1 MEREIRNTP
10 ANSSREQKSGRSS
23 KQIGLFVSAFIA
35 VLPLPKI
42 LRPFDPVDKLHHFL
56 QAVRHRHLGH
66 RHCPDK
72 GTEVRI
78 LRSLFLLQSV
88 GVGKGQAGDH
98 QQGHTVTGEVETLP
112 GRANNFGTG
121 YIFGALFATTTH
133 DVQKELIGGC
143 QCAIIDFG
151 RVEQIGIYREDNMER
166 AKIMNILY
174 NEKEKNEDSRLTRS
188 RHGQLE
194 YLTTMNYIHKFV
206 PPESKVLEVGA
217 GTGRYSAA
225 LAMEG
230 YDVTAVELVRSNL
243 EILRR
248 NVGGLENITSYQG
261 DAEDLS
267 LFADNSFDAVL
278 VLGPMY
284 HLFEKAEQHRALDE
298 AIRVSKPG
306 GIIMVA
312 FLSVYSIM
320 YNNYLLGNFREG
332 IDENFDADF
341 QVRHF
346 KEQGFTGFDI
356 KEFEEL
362 FAEKSVQKIALAG
375 TDSVLELAEKAHVM
389 DLSDEDFRLFS
400 EYHLKTCEK
409 RELLGTQTHLLYI
422 CRKIG

>member
-1 MEREIRNTP
+1 MD
-10 ANSSREQKSGRSS
+10 RSEMMNLLYS
-23 KQIGLFVSAFIA
+23 K
-35 VLPLPKI
+35 
-42 LRPFDPVDKLHHFL
+42 
-56 QAVRHRHLGH
+56 
-66 RHCPDK
+66 
-72 GTEVRI
+72 
-78 LRSLFLLQSV
+78 
-88 GVGKGQAGDH
+88 
-98 QQGHTVTGEVETLP
+98 
-112 GRANNFGTG
+112 
-121 YIFGALFATTTH
+121 
-133 DVQKELIGGC
+133 
-143 QCAIIDFG
+143 
-151 RVEQIGIYREDNMER
+151 
-166 AKIMNILY
+166 
-174 NEKEKNEDSRLTRS
+174 KEKNEDSRLTRS

-206 PPESKVLEVGA
+206 PPESKVLEAGA

-230 YDVTAVELVRSNL
+230 YDVTAVELVKSNL

-248 NVGGLENITSYQG
+248 NVAGLENITSYQG

-298 AIRVSKPG
+298 AIRVSKPD

-332 IDENFDADF
+332 IEENFDADL

-346 KEQGFTGFDI
+346 KEQWFTGFDI

-362 FAEKSVQKIALAG
+362 FSEKSVQKIALAG

-400 EYHLKTCEK
+400 EYHLKVCEK